1 MLGVDVVGEKTADE
15 FLGPEKAKGGQA
27 VSKADSDFKNED
39 EEELP
44 AWQNQPAIPEFYAD
58 PGGSSTGSRYAC
70 FRVLSTMSTTPS
82 LVKVLAPLGMSGIDD
97 MVVFCFAGDR
107 LTTLCVNLTIAL
119 FIGGCRCASF
129 QNIYL

>member
-70 FRVLSTMSTTPS
+70 FRVLSTMSTMPPFA
-82 LVKVLAPLGMSGIDD
+82 KVLAPLAVFGIEYL
-97 MVVFCFAGDR
+97 VVFALR
-107 LTTLCVNLTIAL
+107 TI
-119 FIGGCRCASF
+119 G
-129 QNIYL
+129 